1 MGAQTYLVALGSN
14 MRHPRH
20 GPPRRVLK
28 AAMAAL
34 HGNGLDCAAASP
46 IIETAPIGPSQR
58 RFANAACLVR
68 THLVPEAMLER
79 LHAIESAFGRR
90 RMGIRWRARV
100 LDLDIIL
107 WSGGFHAGPGLTI
120 PHIAF
125 RERAFVLAP
134 ARRIAGTWRDPIGGL
149 TVQQLFARLTKPH
162 PLRRGSNVVGPLAQ
176 SVEQLT
182 FNQ

>member
-34 HGNGLDCAAASP
+34 DGNGLDCTAASP

-68 THLVPEAMLER
+68 TDLAPEAMLER

-100 LDLDIIL
+100 LDLDIVL
-107 WSGGFHAGPGLTI
+107 WDGGAYAVSGLTI
-120 PHIAF
+120 PHAAF
-125 RERAFVLAP
+125 RQRDFVLGS
-134 ARRIAGTWRDPIGGL
+134 ARQIAGDWRDPISGL
-149 TVQQLFARLTKPH
+149 TIYQLFARLTRNR
-162 PLRRGSNVVGPLAQ
+162 PLPRAATWSGP
-176 SVEQLT
+176 
-182 FNQ
+182 